1 MDISNR
7 LLVPTTFALM
17 LCLGASGAKA
27 QCANQNTG
35 GSEIVGTLLGAA
47 LGGLLGSRIGS
58 GTGNKVAIGAGV
70 LAGGLFGNR
79 VGAQMDCNDQGYHG
93 RTAQNALETQ
103 RIGATST
110 WTNPDSGHSGTVTP
124 TRTWQRYDGRYCREF
139 EQTVQIDGRLERA
152 TGTACRQDDG
162 TWRIEKS

>member
-1 MDISNR
+1 MNSLQR
-7 LLVPTTFALM
+7 LVIPATAAVVLSV
-17 LCLGASGAKA
+17 GAMGVQA
-27 QCANQNTG
+27 QCTNQSTG

-47 LGGLLGSRIGS
+47 LGGLLGSQIGS

-79 VGAQMDCNDQGYHG
+79 VGSKMDCDDQGYHN
-93 RTAQNALETQ
+93 RTAQSALETQ
-103 RIGATST
+103 RVGATSS
-110 WTNPDSGHSGTVTP
+110 WNNPDSGHSGTVTP

-139 EQTVQIDGRLERA
+139 EQTVQIEGRLERA

-162 TWRIEKS
+162 TWRIENG